1 MHNAALYANNPALL
15 FNKAKNKNSQF
26 SILNYFSYLRTRYHK
41 IK

>member
-15 FNKAKNKNSQF
+15 FNKAKNKNFQF
-26 SILNYFSYLRTRYHK
+26 SIIFRTFALDI